1 MITLDEFRRQLA
13 QRTEFHAG
21 YPYNLDYDY
30 TPLLPFL
37 QYTLNNLG
45 DPYVASNYGIDSR
58 EFEQACLKWFA
69 QLYELDDHW
78 GYVNSCGTEGNLYG
92 IFLGRELY
100 PDGIVYS
107 SRDTH
112 YSIAKASRLFRI
124 PHVIVESQ
132 DNGELNYEHLELS
145 LRQNRHH
152 PAIININLGTTL
164 KGATDRV
171 DRVLD
176 LLEQLNI
183 DQFHIHCDGALGGLL
198 LPFIED
204 APKISFQ
211 QPIGSIAVSG
221 HKFIGSPIPCGVVL
235 TRREYVR
242 KIEQDI
248 EYIGSKDTT
257 IMGSRCG
264 LAPLFLWYA
273 IATRGEHFREEVK
286 ACVNNAH
293 YLYNCLGKIDYSAM
307 LNDFSTT
314 VVLQKPDA
322 EVCRKW
328 QLATQGELAHLVVM
342 QNITV
347 DKIDLFMNDLRAS
360 LTRNISN
367 ESANHLIQLPLKL
380 SA

>member
-1 MITLDEFRRQLA
+1 MINLNEFLGQLA

-21 YPYNLDYDY
+21 YPYNLNYDY

-58 EFEQACLKWFA
+58 EFEQGCLEWFA
-69 QLYELDDHW
+69 RLYKLDDHW
-78 GYVNSCGTEGNLYG
+78 GYVTSCGTEGNLYG

-100 PDGIVYS
+100 PDGILYS
-107 SRDTH
+107 SKDTH

-124 PHVIVESQ
+124 PHVIIESQ

-145 LRQNRHH
+145 LRQNRHQ

-164 KGATDRV
+164 KGATDRI

-183 DQFHIHCDGALGGLL
+183 DKFHIHCDGALGGLL

-235 TRREYVR
+235 TRREYVK
-242 KIEQDI
+242 KIEQEV

-257 IMGSRCG
+257 IMGSRNG

-273 IATRGEHFREEVK
+273 IATRGDHFSEEVK
-286 ACVNNAH
+286 DCLSNAR
-293 YLYNCLGKIDYSAM
+293 YLHKCLETIDHPAM

-314 VVLQKPDA
+314 VVLDKPGA

-328 QLATQGELAHLVVM
+328 QLATQGAVAHLVVM

-347 DKIDLFMNDLRAS
+347 QKIDTFMNDLRAS
-360 LTRNISN
+360 SNLNTSN
-367 ESANHLIQLPLKL
+367 ESANLLTPRHLKL